1 MTPSRETMI
10 ARLINDWYD
19 SVASDSETLWHIL
32 TNGFKGYANM
42 TDEEVRADY
51 CDANLNEI
59 YAEDEEEEN
68 GE

>member
-1 MTPSRETMI
+1 
-10 ARLINDWYD
+10 
-19 SVASDSETLWHIL
+19 
-32 TNGFKGYANM
+32 M